1 MKKIANGLVKHLPEL
16 ALLGGAAVVAVGV
29 GMIHLPAGLIAG
41 GVLVMAGAVLSLWG
55 DDTEK
60 GDDGK

>member
-29 GMIHLPAGLIAG
+29 GMIYLPAGLIAG
-41 GVLVMAGAVLSLWG
+41 GALVMAGAVLSLWG
-55 DDTEK
+55 EGSDEK
-60 GDDGK
+60 